1 MMTKLD
7 QDNKIHWN
15 YCEVNH
21 GKGAVDCLGGTI
33 RHAVFRHLQSGRVVI
48 NSPRQF
54 EEYADKLLENVSVS
68 YLPTESLE
76 LQYHGECRQKS
87 VYVRGTLK
95 VRYVDRFVTTDT
107 VVMKFYEIT
116 ISKQLIREVKLYA
129 RSRR

>member
-1 MMTKLD
+1 MTKLD
-7 QDNKIHWN
+7 QDNKIHQN

-21 GKGAVDCLGGTI
+21 GKGAVDGLGGTI
-33 RHAVFRHLQSGRVVI
+33 KHAVFRHLQSGRVVI

-54 EEYADKLLENVSVS
+54 EEYADKLLENVSVN

-76 LQYHGECRQKS
+76 LQYHDECRQKS

-95 VRYVDRFVTTDT
+95 VRYVTTDT

>member
-1 MMTKLD
+1 MA
-7 QDNKIHWN
+7 
-15 YCEVNH
+15 
-21 GKGAVDCLGGTI
+21 KGQQMAQMDV
-33 RHAVFRHLQSGRVVI
+33 VFRHLQSGRVVI

-54 EEYADKLLENVSVS
+54 EEYADKLLENVSVN

-76 LQYHGECRQKS
+76 LQYHDECRQKS

-95 VRYVDRFVTTDT
+95 VRYVTTDT

>member
-1 MMTKLD
+1 M
-7 QDNKIHWN
+7 
-15 YCEVNH
+15 
-21 GKGAVDCLGGTI
+21 
-33 RHAVFRHLQSGRVVI
+33 I
-48 NSPRQF
+48 NTPRQF
-54 EEYADKLLENVSVS
+54 EEHADKLLENVSVN

-76 LQYHGECRQKS
+76 LQYHDECRQKS

>member
-95 VRYVDRFVTTDT
+95 VRYVTTDT